1 MGAIKKVA
9 VVGAGGW
16 GTALARLVARK
27 GYEVRIW
34 SHEPEVAAEI
44 NAFHENRAY
53 LSGVTLP
60 PGLTATAD
68 PAVALDDVDVVITA
82 VPSRFMRATI
92 SQLVPFWRHDI
103 SLLNAAKGLEAHTGK
118 TLSQV
123 IVESLPPLDP
133 EKLAILS
140 GPNHAEEVGR
150 DVPSA
155 SVVASHAADTAT
167 TWQDILL
174 TDSFRIYTNPDM
186 LGVELAGSL
195 KNVVALAAGMC
206 DGLGYGDNTKAMV
219 ITRGL
224 AEMIRLGSVMGAS
237 PLSFTGLSGLGDLM
251 ATAGSRHSRNRWA
264 GEELGKGR
272 TLQDILAS
280 TRMVV
285 EGVYTA
291 SAATSLSM
299 EYEIEMPLAQ
309 TVMQI
314 LEGRIA
320 ASDAVRTLMRR
331 NPTQELETWWNSHAH
346 PSFQ

>member
-1 MGAIKKVA
+1 MAAIKKLA
-9 VVGAGGW
+9 VIGAGGW
-16 GTALARLVARK
+16 GTALARLAARK

-34 SHEPEVAAEI
+34 SHEPEVASEI
-44 NAFHENRAY
+44 NAFHGNKAY

-60 PGLTATAD
+60 PGLSATSD
-68 PAVALDDVDVVITA
+68 LGGALDGVDGVITA
-82 VPSRFMRATI
+82 VPSRFMRSTI
-92 SQLVPFWRHDI
+92 SQLVPFWHRDFF
-103 SLLNAAKGLEAHTGK
+103 LLNAAKGLEADTGK

-123 IVESLPPLDP
+123 IIESLPPLDP

-155 SVVASHAADTAT
+155 SVVASHTADTAAA
-167 TWQDILL
+167 WQDVLL

-206 DGLGYGDNTKAMV
+206 DGLGFGDNTKAMV

-272 TLQDILAS
+272 TLQDILGS

-291 SAATSLSM
+291 SAAMNLSARHQV
-299 EYEIEMPLAQ
+299 EMPLAQ
-309 TVMQI
+309 TVSRI
-314 LEGRIA
+314 LAGHIA
-320 ASDAVRTLMRR
+320 AADAVLMLMRR
-331 NPTQELETWWNSHAH
+331 NPTQELEAWWNSHAQ
-346 PSFQ
+346 PAFK